1 MSKWNTILSNNFR
14 TGVILTMMVKDCMQ
28 SEVISITSPGTREDV
43 LQLTAE
49 KEING
54 VPVVKKGTKTLVGIV
69 TRTDLLTKADEN
81 QLAMLMNRDPDT
93 VSPRTELKTATK
105 LMLDKNYRRLPV
117 VEKGNLVGL
126 ISIPDILGA
135 TLENNEKIGSK
146 EIVDYI
152 TREITAVWEETP
164 LPLTYMIMDMA
175 GKNALVLINEGG
187 GVSGMITVSD
197 YIRLSEVTV
206 EDNISTTFS
215 GQDSSVEWGWTSKD
229 FLVVTKKLLKLPNI
243 PVSEA
248 MTKNI
253 INLSELTTVSECVKT
268 IRKED
273 IDQAPVLS
281 VTGNLVGMIED
292 MNLLK
297 LSLDVLS
304 S

>member
-1 MSKWNTILSNNFR
+1 
-14 TGVILTMMVKDCMQ
+14 MMVKDCMQ
-28 SEVISITSPGTREDV
+28 SEVVFISVPGTREDV
-43 LQLTAE
+43 LIMMAE
-49 KEING
+49 KQVNG
-54 VPVVKKGTKTLVGIV
+54 VPVVKKGTKSLVGIV

-93 VSPRTELKTATK
+93 VTPRTDLKTATK
-105 LMLDKNYRRLPV
+105 MMIEKNYRRLPV
-117 VEKGNLVGL
+117 VEKGNLVGM

-135 TLENNEKIGSK
+135 TLENNEEVGSK
-146 EIVDYI
+146 EIIEFI
-152 TREITAVWEETP
+152 TREITAVWEQTP

-243 PVSEA
+243 PVAET

-253 INLSELTTVSECVKT
+253 ISLSEITTVSEFVKT

-281 VTGNLVGMIED
+281 VTGNLLGMIED
-292 MNLLK
+292 RDLLALALEVQK
-297 LSLDVLS
+297 D
-304 S
+304 

>member
-1 MSKWNTILSNNFR
+1 
-14 TGVILTMMVKDCMQ
+14 MMVKDCMQ
-28 SEVISITSPGTREDV
+28 SEVVSISVPGTREDV
-43 LQLTAE
+43 LQLMAE
-49 KEING
+49 KQING
-54 VPVVKKGTKTLVGIV
+54 VPVVKKGSKTLVGIV

-105 LMLDKNYRRLPV
+105 LMLEKNYRRLPV

-126 ISIPDILGA
+126 ISIPDILGV
-135 TLENNEKIGSK
+135 TLENHEKIASK
-146 EIVDYI
+146 EITDYI
-152 TREITAVWEETP
+152 TREITAVWEQTP

-175 GKNALVLINEGG
+175 GKNAIVIINEGG

-248 MTKNI
+248 LTKSI
-253 INLSELTTVSECVKT
+253 INLSELSTISECVKT

-273 IDQAPVLS
+273 IDQAPVIS
-281 VTGNLVGMIED
+281 AAGNLIGMIED
-292 MNLLK
+292 INLLK
-297 LSLDVLS
+297 LALDVLTS
-304 S
+304 

>member
-1 MSKWNTILSNNFR
+1 
-14 TGVILTMMVKDCMQ
+14 MMVKDCMQ
-28 SEVISITSPGTREDV
+28 SEVVFISVPGTREDV
-43 LQLTAE
+43 LQMMAE
-49 KEING
+49 KQVNG
-54 VPVVKKGTKTLVGIV
+54 VPVVKKGSKTLVGIV

-93 VSPRTELKTATK
+93 VTPRTDLKTATK
-105 LMLDKNYRRLPV
+105 MMIEKNYRRLPV
-117 VEKGNLVGL
+117 VEKGNLVGM
-126 ISIPDILGA
+126 ISVPDILGA
-135 TLENNEKIGSK
+135 TLENNEEVGSK
-146 EIVDYI
+146 EIIDFV
-152 TREITAVWEETP
+152 TREITAVWEQTP
-164 LPLTYMIMDMA
+164 LPLTYMVMDMA

-215 GQDSSVEWGWTSKD
+215 GQDSTVEWGWTSKD

-243 PVSEA
+243 PVSET

-253 INLSELTTVSECVKT
+253 ISLSELTTISEFVRT

-281 VTGNLVGMIED
+281 VTGNLLGMIED
-292 MNLLK
+292 RNLLELALEVQK
-297 LSLDVLS
+297 D
-304 S
+304 